1 MIRLVFFLCDNML
14 VTSAALPMEQFRA
27 AESIDRVSTRG
38 RTTPIELVLASLDG
52 KPVRTQ
58 TGLILTP
65 DVSIFD
71 IDHAEITY
79 LPALWRDPE
88 AVLYQHRPLIPWLQ
102 KRHTHGET
110 IAGVGT
116 GCCFMAEA
124 GLLDHRPATTHWFY
138 FNKFAE
144 RYPLVN
150 LKRQHFITHS
160 DGLFC
165 TGSVNALADLTVFFI
180 QKIFSPV
187 TANLVERHF
196 FHEVRHAFSM
206 SLHSDQTNPHP
217 DEEIAGAQ
225 SWMRTNYHLNETMET
240 IARQAGM
247 SLRTF
252 NRRFKN
258 ATSQTPLQYL
268 QQIRMKAAGELL
280 QNTNISIAE
289 VAYRSGYQDLAH
301 FTSLFKKHFGTT
313 PSQYRTTVRAKLF
326 TVDGIN

>member
-1 MIRLVFFLCDNML
+1 MTRLVFFLCDTML
-14 VTSAALPMEQFRA
+14 ATSAALPMEQFRA
-27 AESIDRVSTRG
+27 AESIDMVSTRG
-38 RTTPIELVLASLDG
+38 RNRPIELLLASLDG
-52 KPVRTQ
+52 QPVRTQ
-58 TGLILTP
+58 SGLVLTP

-71 IDHAEITY
+71 LDTAEITY
-79 LPALWRDPE
+79 LPALWRDPD
-88 AVLYQHRPLIPWLQ
+88 AVLRRHRSLIPWLQ
-102 KRHTHGET
+102 QRHAAGGT

-138 FNKFAE
+138 FDEFAQ

-160 DGLFC
+160 DRLFC

-187 TANLVERHF
+187 TANIVERHF

-206 SLHSDQTNPHP
+206 SLHSDQQMNPHP
-217 DEEIAGAQ
+217 DEAIAGAQ
-225 SWMRTNYHLNETMET
+225 SWMRANYHQAETVQD
-240 IARQAGM
+240 IARRTGM

-252 NRRFKN
+252 NRRFKI
-258 ATSQTPLQYL
+258 ATNQTPLQYL
-268 QQIRMKAAGELL
+268 QQIRLRAAGELL
-280 QNTNISIAE
+280 QTTNISIAE
-289 VAYRSGYQDLAH
+289 AAYRSGYQDLAH
-301 FTSLFKKHFGTT
+301 FTSLFKKHYGTT

-326 TVDGIN
+326 TVD